1 MEGMSRGL
9 ITAQRHTLRSVAY
22 WREGEMDRLLQ
33 KMPTIRTEQEKG
45 RTMAGGKEPD
55 LAHEGL

>member
-1 MEGMSRGL
+1 MEGLSGGL
-9 ITAQRHTLRSVAY
+9 ITALRSVAN
-22 WREGEMDRLLQ
+22 WREGEMDKLLQ

-45 RTMAGGKEPD
+45 RTVTGGKEPD